1 MNLKFLQS
9 INESLPKA
17 MGEDELESYLGL
29 LYKKCNKSNKKEFD
43 EHLKEYCGLDTIKE
57 CSKFMAKDT
66 DYMNILTSFEDISNK
81 MDENFLGKLL
91 HELVEKEDES

>member
-9 INESLPKA
+9 INESLPKN
-17 MGEDELESYLGL
+17 MGEGELESYLGL

-43 EHLKEYCGLDTIKE
+43 EHLKEYCGSDTIKE
-57 CSKFMAKDT
+57 CSKFMAKDI
-66 DYMNILTSFEDISNK
+66 DYMDTLAAFEDISNK

-91 HELVEKEDES
+91 HELVEIEEDS